1 VARSSVL
8 SVPEREKYPSIR
20 WNLATR
26 SVGFEANQFVG
37 KTLRTMKTSNG
48 QDSEHLEFRRWVYS
62 LTHSQLL
69 NAMEFSPYIDGPAN
83 TSHEYDL
90 FIEMIRLQPP
100 PLCPIH
106 PRAVPYNVASAKG
119 KTDGRN
125 PTLQVL
131 RNRMQQPRLF
141 QFFISETNSNNSYM
155 PSLIPRASN
164 GAAAVRRRGGTKQRN
179 GKRVA
184 SFTQEQRFEVIAR
197 KHVTE
202 WGDVMSV
209 GCTDEQQ
216 AADEKIL
223 AYTLV
228 DPKLAGDP
236 KAQTFI
242 SFGVTSDE
250 RRSSDL
256 LRLLQVAS
264 RGYFLSINHHQR
276 NHTSHYA
283 PAFCAPWLDPTS
295 RWFSLPMYIASRF
308 EVALWDSFSNQRRVW
323 RLQRNRPWEN
333 LQERL
338 TEPAIQVALQR
349 AMLQVL
355 TQNIMRQDV
364 EMPPSNLR
372 DGLLFD
378 LLESIEFWRA
388 RAKSPNSFYKDHTP
402 KYERCQW
409 LSGISGSPVVEIGT
423 TTHRIRLYVRQQ
435 LQVEICKEMERH
447 LLDRRSFRDLQTGVA
462 TAPHPT
468 QRSKKKKQ
476 RRKVARKRQPAFEPR
491 IKTDTQEDG
500 SSGDESDTEANR
512 AKPIRSDENIRL
524 CFPENGTPF
533 VERNRNIILCLAM
546 LNDVVNNAFRQV
558 GLEVSS
564 DESDLSVKHGNKS
577 RHGGSK
583 AGVHKASASTSRNAA
598 PKSKP
603 TLKTGRKEEE
613 EKLTKLDVCYTSVH
627 NQDNDDEPRSAPG
640 SVDTFPSQQGFFL
653 RNGPFDP
660 NPWGFYSGGDD
671 WSGSSSTFLTREPRE
686 RSILAEFFLEQERA
700 DAYRLERITA
710 SSTAASLASSTD
722 KTNED
727 TSSISDKFF
736 ISLDNGIEPPASD
749 IASTVISAEDFPSL
763 DIYHEEIA
771 TSADSEEGEVVS
783 SVHESDAELERD
795 QLDSEK
801 KGDIA
806 AALES
811 RSISPEAPATPS
823 PRLSPILLSLDDLRD
838 IRKGAKSVGTGAELE
853 ERLRVAAPTVPS
865 SLPSSPVEQSKRRL
879 VSSLSREDLRL
890 TVFRDDQ
897 GFVPKTRRATAG
909 ASTGSPSYL
918 NVAAGVVKVA
928 AVRSMSFSKSVRK
941 DTRSSNLQ
949 KEHRQEVCARS
960 ENAAELHDESH
971 NSSGAPS
978 YRNVAAKS
986 ISGGSLNAARNVS
999 DVKRAAPGKNQSQGD
1014 LCARSETA
1022 VEGHEEYQHWHDS
1035 RRSRDDNNPDNITVG
1050 KDGSTTITSAMSHR
1064 ESEETSHLREELKNF
1079 RDLVLTLGAEV
1090 AKLKN
1095 QMAAQHGRPFYPSID
1110 FSQGYVRPVHGGAS
1124 FDPECMPPFFQKG
1137 QALGAMSDAGVQRG
1151 EYESQVSEDDELLGK
1166 GGYGDGRRVSLGA
1179 TIAGSDISI
1188 EPTNSNHA
1196 LQGPV
1201 GLPAPMSRDAHGEN
1215 GLQTRLTEDILR
1227 FLTATE
1233 MQHRKLDGTR
1243 DLAVERITRLVN
1255 ALWPRAQVKLYG
1267 SHVTSL
1273 CLPSSDMDF
1282 VICLPAVRKNAP
1294 AVAPGALEGRNAIN
1308 ESSQKLLAR
1317 KLKGESWID
1326 PRSMKLIERTVVP
1339 VIKVATK
1346 DTRARTIHLDISFDS
1361 PEHHGLEA
1369 IVMVKQILGE
1379 LPMIRPLVLILKQF
1393 LLDRALL
1400 TAYTGGLSSYCLFLM
1415 AARYL
1420 QEQPSSWGDC
1430 GSLLMGFLDFYG
1442 K

>member
-1 VARSSVL
+1 MSTV
-8 SVPEREKYPSIR
+8 K
-20 WNLATR
+20 
-26 SVGFEANQFVG
+26 
-37 KTLRTMKTSNG
+37 
-48 QDSEHLEFRRWVYS
+48 DSEHVEFRRWVYS
-62 LTHSQLL
+62 LTHAQLL

-106 PRAVPYNVASAKG
+106 PRAVSYNVASAKG

-125 PTLQVL
+125 PALQVL

-141 QFFISETNSNNSYM
+141 QFFACDTNSNNG
-155 PSLIPRASN
+155 SLAN
-164 GAAAVRRRGGTKQRN
+164 GAAVRRRGGTKQRN
-179 GKRVA
+179 GKRMTP
-184 SFTQEQRFEVIAR
+184 STQEQRFEVVAR

-202 WGDVMSV
+202 WGDVMGV
-209 GCTDEQQ
+209 GCTHEQQ

-228 DPKLAGDP
+228 DPKLVGDP
-236 KAQTFI
+236 VAQTFI
-242 SFGVTSDE
+242 SFGVTSDV
-250 RRSSDL
+250 RGSSDL
-256 LRLLQVAS
+256 LRLLQVGS
-264 RGYFLSINHHQR
+264 RGYFLSINHHQINQTR
-276 NHTSHYA
+276 NNT
-283 PAFCAPWLDPTS
+283 PAFCAPWFDPTS

-333 LQERL
+333 LQEKL
-338 TEPAIQVALQR
+338 AEHAIQVALQN

-355 TQNIMRQDV
+355 TQNIFQQDK
-364 EMPPSNLR
+364 EIPPCNLR
-372 DGLLFD
+372 DGLMFD
-378 LLESIEFWRA
+378 LLEAIEFWRA
-388 RAKSPNSFYKDHTP
+388 RATRSNSFTTAPSPSYDH
-402 KYERCQW
+402 RQL
-409 LSGISGSPVVEIGT
+409 LSVISASPVVEIET
-423 TTHRIRLYVRQQ
+423 TTHRIRLYLRQQ
-435 LQVEICKEMERH
+435 LQVEICKEIQRH
-447 LLDRRSFRDLQTGVA
+447 LLDRRSLGEFQAGVA
-462 TAPHPT
+462 TTQHPA

-476 RRKVARKRQPAFEPR
+476 RRKVARKRQPAYEPST
-491 IKTDTQEDG
+491 KPDTREDG
-500 SSGDESDTEANR
+500 SSGDESDAVASR
-512 AKPIRSDENIRL
+512 SKSIRSDENIRL

-546 LNDVVNNAFRQV
+546 LNDVINNAFRQV

-564 DESDLSVKHGNKS
+564 DESDSSIKCGNRS
-577 RHGGSK
+577 RHSVSKPGVLRPGVPKPGVSK
-583 AGVHKASASTSRNAA
+583 AAASSSYKPA

-603 TLKTGRKEEE
+603 THTPDRKEEE
-613 EKLTKLDVCYTSVH
+613 KRTNLDGYNPPVH
-627 NQDNDDEPRSAPG
+627 RQDNDDQPHSISPAPG

-653 RNGPFDP
+653 RNGPFDS
-660 NPWGFYSGGDD
+660 NPWGFHSGGDG
-671 WSGSSSTFLTREPRE
+671 WSGSSGRFPTREPRE

-700 DAYRLERITA
+700 DAYRLERIMA

-722 KTNED
+722 KTTED
-727 TSSISDKFF
+727 TISISDKFF

-749 IASTVISAEDFPSL
+749 IASTVISTEDFPML
-763 DIYHEEIA
+763 DIYQEEKA
-771 TSADSEEGEVVS
+771 ASADSEEGDVAS
-783 SVHESDAELERD
+783 RVHESDAELESD
-795 QLDSEK
+795 QLNAEK

-838 IRKGAKSVGTGAELE
+838 IREGAKSVGAGTELG
-853 ERLRVAAPTVPS
+853 ERFHVAAPTVPS

-890 TVFRDDQ
+890 TAFRDDQ
-897 GFVPKTRRATAG
+897 GFVPKARRATAG
-909 ASTGSPSYL
+909 ASASSPSYR

-928 AVRSMSFSKSVRK
+928 AVRSMSSDAFPKPVRK
-941 DTRSSNLQ
+941 DTRSSYPQ
-949 KEHRQEVCARS
+949 KEHKQEVCARS
-960 ENAAELHDESH
+960 ENAAELHDESQH
-971 NSSGAPS
+971 STGAPS

-986 ISGGSLNAARNVS
+986 ISGGSFKAARNVS
-999 DVKRAAPGKNQSQGD
+999 DVSRATPGKNQLHGD

-1035 RRSRDDNNPDNITVG
+1035 RRSHDDMNPDNITVG

-1090 AKLKN
+1090 SRLKN
-1095 QMAAQHGRPFYPSID
+1095 QLAMAAQHGRASYPSID
-1110 FSQGYVRPVHGGAS
+1110 YSQGYVRPLHGGAS

-1166 GGYGDGRRVSLGA
+1166 VGYGDGRRMSSGA
-1179 TIAGSDISI
+1179 TIAGSDVSI
-1188 EPTNSNHA
+1188 EPTSSSHA
-1196 LQGPV
+1196 LQGPL

-1227 FLTATE
+1227 FLTATG
-1233 MQHRKLDGTR
+1233 MQHRKLDSTR

-1255 ALWPRAQVKLYG
+1255 AVWPRAQVKLYG

-1273 CLPSSDMDF
+1273 CLPSSDLDF
-1282 VICLPAVRKNAP
+1282 VICLPAVHKNAP

-1369 IVMVKQILGE
+1369 VVMVKQILDE

-1415 AARYL
+1415 VARYL

-1442 K
+1442 KISTRKCTISCCCLTF